1 MSDSK
6 PVHGPMTDE
15 ILDRGEGFTYEVSD
29 EMLERFSRGTV
40 LQRLQWLEEMR
51 CFSWA
56 TASEESRAERRRM
69 RAARSQP
76 G

>member
-1 MSDSK
+1 MSSTK
-6 PVHGPMTDE
+6 SVPGPMTDQ

-29 EMLERFSRGTV
+29 EMLDRFSRSTV

-51 CFSWA
+51 CFSWT
-56 TASEESRAERRRM
+56 TASEESRAEWRRLRGS
-69 RAARSQP
+69 RSQP